1 MSKKQIVVASVIV
14 LILALLAVGLAV
26 LLRDEPDIPPAP
38 LVDTRAPD
46 AEVFELEAG
55 EQDAEVDVGEEAGP
69 TGKGPGKT
77 DPRVSRL
84 IACCRVVANNA
95 KSVADPMMKAS
106 MLQAASVCEASA
118 RTGQFDAVDGILK
131 KYDVPCQ

>member
-1 MSKKQIVVASVIV
+1 MSKKQIIIVSVVV
-14 LILALLAVGLAV
+14 LILALLAVVLTI
-26 LLRDEPDIPPAP
+26 LLRDDPDIPPDP
-38 LVDTRAPD
+38 LLETGRTD
-46 AEVFELEAG
+46 AGVFVLDAG
-55 EQDAEVDVGEEAGP
+55 EQESDADAEAGP
-69 TGKGPGKT
+69 SGKGPGKT

-95 KSVADPMMKAS
+95 KSVADPLTRAS
-106 MLQAASVCEASA
+106 MTQAASVCEASA

>member
-1 MSKKQIVVASVIV
+1 MSKKQIIIVSVVV
-14 LILALLAVGLAV
+14 LILALLAVVLTI
-26 LLRDEPDIPPAP
+26 LLRDDPDIPPDP
-38 LVDTRAPD
+38 LLETSRPD
-46 AEVFELEAG
+46 AGVFVLDAGDLEG
-55 EQDAEVDVGEEAGP
+55 DADADAEAGP
-69 TGKGPGKT
+69 SGKGPGKT

-95 KSVADPMMKAS
+95 KSVADPLTRAS
-106 MLQAASVCEASA
+106 MIQAASVCEASA